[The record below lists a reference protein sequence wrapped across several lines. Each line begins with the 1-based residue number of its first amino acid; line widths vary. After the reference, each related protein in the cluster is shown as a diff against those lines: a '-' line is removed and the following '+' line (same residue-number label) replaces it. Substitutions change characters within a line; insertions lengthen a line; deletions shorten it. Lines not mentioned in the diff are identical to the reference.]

1 MFGLFFLLLLLQRHS
16 FVPLVSFYLENR
28 ANHRDQTSQKSPESS
43 SSSIHW
49 NSHATLTR
57 GLEVSI
63 GFYRRPV
70 TPYSRMVVTE
80 LTRHLYSF
88 IPHPF
93 VWKLIQDKKT
103 EKWERE
109 KWQKGEDPP
118 FATWCA
124 NVLDWNVYN
133 KSARLHR
140 VTHKGRERINRNK
153 RSAWP
158 SNEWWTRRRNGAWTW
173 SHARTLIVNTYIS
186 VRMQRHDLASTG
198 LKEKQSTII

>member
-1 MFGLFFLLLLLQRHS
+1 LGLFFLLLLLLLQRHS

-43 SSSIHW
+43 SSSHW

-63 GFYRRPV
+63 DVQWHR
-70 TPYSRMVVTE
+70 
-80 LTRHLYSF
+80 TRGSF
-88 IPHPF
+88 QDGSNGANTTF
-93 VWKLIQDKKT
+93 VFIHSSSVCLKVNTRQENGEMGKRIMT
-103 EKWERE
+103 
-109 KWQKGEDPP
+109 KGGRPP